1 MVLKYLA
8 GKTKEL
14 RIGGFPGV
22 TWQSGFAAS
31 FLKKLLAGK
40 MMLDSYLRQQQSM
53 TMRGGDEQAVPANFQ
68 LIGLERSQFG
78 QYRNLDL

>member
-1 MVLKYLA
+1 
-8 GKTKEL
+8 
-14 RIGGFPGV
+14 
-22 TWQSGFAAS
+22 
-31 FLKKLLAGK
+31 

-78 QYRNLDL
+78 QDRNLDL